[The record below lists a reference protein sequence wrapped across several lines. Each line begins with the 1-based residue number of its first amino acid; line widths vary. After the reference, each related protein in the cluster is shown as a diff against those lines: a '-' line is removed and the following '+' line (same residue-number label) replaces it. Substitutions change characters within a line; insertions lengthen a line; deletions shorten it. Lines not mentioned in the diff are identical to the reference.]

1 MWKNVIPYG
10 RGGGGGGGGGRG
22 RGIISFVYSCTYS
35 NSKRRDVTL

>member
-1 MWKNVIPYG
+1 MEECYPLWP
-10 RGGGGGGGGGRG
+10 GGGGGGGGRG